1 MSFFLPEL
9 SFFRDIVLIL
19 WQSLSGF
26 MSSVEKK
33 KRKLFKS
40 SVFFIGSKIQV
51 SSFSF
56 FKRVITWKING
67 LESMEAT
74 IGSLC
79 SPEVQK

>member
-9 SFFRDIVLIL
+9 SFFRDTVLIL

-33 KRKLFKS
+33 KLFKS